1 MSASGR
7 DATDLR
13 GANQP
18 APHVAAL
25 AEFAAG
31 LQVGDLPA
39 PVATHARWIIADSLA
54 CAVAG
59 DFAPEVRALVATQR
73 ARRGAG
79 AATVLGRGVTLP
91 PDAAAL
97 VNGTAGTWHDLD
109 EGNLHTKGHPG
120 IQILPSALAEAEA
133 RDAGGAELLAATAAA
148 YEVSCRIYGAT
159 RARLAVHPHGTFGPL
174 AAAVAVGRLRGIGA
188 AAMARLIN
196 LAAPLGIAASRRA
209 LAEGATVRNA
219 YTGASGT
226 MAWLALDLL
235 ESGFTA
241 EGGAVRSDFGGLH
254 GEAFDQAAA
263 TAGLGTRW
271 RLLEGFFKLFP
282 YGRYVHS
289 ALDLVD
295 DIAARRRDK
304 VPATAVEQALVETYF
319 MAATMGQQ
327 AGTSPFGLRF
337 SIPAAVA
344 ARLLGLDR
352 EPLADF
358 DALFARPE
366 LHALARRVEVRE
378 RPDFTAAYP
387 ARQRSR
393 LTLRLADGTVE
404 TAEAE
409 HIRGEPENPHPT
421 SALEAKFRALTA
433 PAWGADG
440 AEAALAALMRI
451 EALPRL
457 RPVTASWRAAAAR
470 TQPEEE
476 HDAP

>member
-1 MSASGR
+1 
-7 DATDLR
+7 
-13 GANQP
+13 
-18 APHVAAL
+18 
-25 AEFAAG
+25 
-31 LQVGDLPA
+31 
-39 PVATHARWIIADSLA
+39 
-54 CAVAG
+54 
-59 DFAPEVRALVATQR
+59 
-73 ARRGAG
+73 
-79 AATVLGRGVTLP
+79 
-91 PDAAAL
+91 
-97 VNGTAGTWHDLD
+97 
-109 EGNLHTKGHPG
+109 
-120 IQILPSALAEAEA
+120 
-133 RDAGGAELLAATAAA
+133 
-148 YEVSCRIYGAT
+148 
-159 RARLAVHPHGTFGPL
+159 VHPHGTFGPL

-209 LAEGATVRNA
+209 LAEGATVRNV

-241 EGGAVRSDFGGLH
+241 EGDAVGSVFGGLY
-254 GEAFDQAAA
+254 GEAFDPAA

-295 DIAARRRDK
+295 GIAARRGGDLSA
-304 VPATAVEQALVETYF
+304 ATVEHALIETYF

-327 AGTSPFGLRF
+327 AVTSPFGLRF

-366 LHALARRVEVRE
+366 LHA
-378 RPDFTAAYP
+378 P

-433 PAWGADG
+433 PAWGAES

-457 RPVTASWRAAAAR
+457 RPVTASWRAAASR

-476 HDAP
+476 HDPP